1 MTKQATTL
9 ITKGKC
15 AYLHLMEKTNYL
27 LFLLAA
33 ASLAMPYAPMR
44 IIWTAWLTT
53 WFLEFRFVSKTN
65 IRFDK
70 KTIPCLLV
78 GIYFVWQALSY
89 CWATEQVA
97 AGKALE
103 RQLTFVILPF
113 IALFGVNKNYNAKQI
128 ARWFVV
134 GVFLTAIWY
143 LSVCLLLDNYHNI
156 SQNKPYS
163 ELEFDSFIKGFYTYF
178 NKIKHRFFFS
188 TAATLASVV
197 LFFYFNDLKKKI
209 GRLYSWIF
217 TSAFFVA
224 TLSVVILSGSR
235 ASIVTYLLLLFVLLC
250 KYFIRKRNWVFVFIS
265 FFVFGY
271 SLCMFYIYH
280 PRMQNIH
287 IDDVTNPT
295 AFETDD
301 EPRFAIWNSTLK
313 HIDEY
318 IVTGKGVGNSI
329 YFLSK
334 KFEEDNYPAYFMERG
349 FHSHNQYLET
359 LIESGILGLLLL
371 LCTMFALVKYS
382 EKRYRM
388 LALFIVSV
396 FCINFLSD
404 TVIRPLEGVILFSFS
419 VIFLLILNRE
429 EKN

>member
-188 TAATLASVV
+188 TAATL
-197 LFFYFNDLKKKI
+197 K
-209 GRLYSWIF
+209 
-217 TSAFFVA
+217 
-224 TLSVVILSGSR
+224 
-235 ASIVTYLLLLFVLLC
+235 
-250 KYFIRKRNWVFVFIS
+250 
-265 FFVFGY
+265 
-271 SLCMFYIYH
+271 
-280 PRMQNIH
+280 
-287 IDDVTNPT
+287 
-295 AFETDD
+295 
-301 EPRFAIWNSTLK
+301 
-313 HIDEY
+313 
-318 IVTGKGVGNSI
+318 
-329 YFLSK
+329 
-334 KFEEDNYPAYFMERG
+334 
-349 FHSHNQYLET
+349 
-359 LIESGILGLLLL
+359 
-371 LCTMFALVKYS
+371 
-382 EKRYRM
+382 
-388 LALFIVSV
+388 
-396 FCINFLSD
+396 
-404 TVIRPLEGVILFSFS
+404 
-419 VIFLLILNRE
+419 
-429 EKN
+429 